1 MKRVISNTD
10 REILSLIAHLSKA
23 LRCCRRDEVF
33 CEDVTF
39 AQFQILDAIA
49 QNRPLSM
56 AALHEILSVD
66 KSTTTRLVAPL
77 IRRGLVVRERAD
89 HDSRA
94 AKLIMTEDGREVHAR
109 IWQCL
114 ISFVRAVQEVIPKEK
129 RASVL
134 DGTRLFLEAMSHVS
148 GLRYAERSPA
158 DACKCAAKP

>member
-1 MKRVISNTD
+1 MKREISNTD

-33 CEDVTF
+33 CADVTF

-49 QNRPLSM
+49 QNRTLGM

-89 HDSRA
+89 YDSRA

-109 IWQCL
+109 VWQCL
-114 ISFVRAVQEVIPKEK
+114 ISFIRAVQEVIPEEK
-129 RASVL
+129 RASVW

-148 GLRYAERSPA
+148 VVRCAGSSPA
-158 DACKCAAKP
+158 NACKCVAKS